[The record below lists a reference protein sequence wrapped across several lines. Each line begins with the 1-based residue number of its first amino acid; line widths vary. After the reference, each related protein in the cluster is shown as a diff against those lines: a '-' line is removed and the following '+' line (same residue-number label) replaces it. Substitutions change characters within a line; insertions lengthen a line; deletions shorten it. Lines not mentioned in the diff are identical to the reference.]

1 MEQRRERPADPAPPS
16 GGGGRRDPIWAMNT
30 AWGESD
36 DGPAG
41 LHSADVPVL
50 RYTPGDAPH
59 ASAVQWRRSSEGGD
73 KVMMAL
79 GDYDG
84 MNGVVRLF
92 DDETPEAP
100 ARPNVGVQ
108 LHPKGPSYFVGGN
121 VGIGTTEPTARLD
134 VDSDAIRVRRPR
146 KKGALG
152 PGERGEIVWARDD
165 AGKHYIYVNV
175 DGTQWQGVELTLSEP
190 ARP

>member
-1 MEQRRERPADPAPPS
+1 MGQRRERPDGPAPPNRD
-16 GGGGRRDPIWAMNT
+16 GGRRDPIWAMNT
-30 AWGESD
+30 AWG

-41 LHSADVPVL
+41 LHSTDVPVL
-50 RYTPGDAPH
+50 RYTPADQPH
-59 ASAVQWRRSSEGGD
+59 ASAVQWRRSSEEGG

-79 GDYDG
+79 GDHGG

-100 ARPNVGVQ
+100 AQPNVGVQ
-108 LHPKGPSYFVGGN
+108 LHPKGKSYFVGGD
-121 VGIGTTEPTARLD
+121 VGIGTAEPTTRLD
-134 VDSDAIRVRRPR
+134 VDSDAIRVRQPR

-152 PGERGEIVWARDD
+152 PGEKGEIVWARDD

-175 DGTQWQGVELTLSEP
+175 DGERWAGAQLTLTEAAP
-190 ARP
+190 